1 MFWGFVTDETES
13 IDTQVKYIKEE
24 VMIRIES
31 LKFLLDELG
40 EKFKLQLQLIKE
52 NIIKYNY

>member
-1 MFWGFVTDETES
+1 MTDETES

-52 NIIKYNY
+52 NRIKYNY